1 MIRLAW
7 VQCLSDNDATEFLAG
22 ALPSGAL
29 QRVEVHLANCK
40 DCRTLI
46 AAVGGGHDDDGR
58 DSDIATAPRPARV
71 PAPPRLPA
79 DVAHAPTLAGSPNL
93 PRKNIGDRVGRYLVL
108 GTLGIGGMGVV
119 FTAYDPQLDRKV
131 ALKLLRAAVGTG
143 PGAKEA
149 RTRLRREAQAIARL
163 SHPHVVAVYDVG
175 TTDDGDVYIAMEFVE
190 GQNLTA
196 WLRAW
201 VRPWNEILDI
211 FLQAGRGL
219 AAAHDV
225 GLLHRDFKPDNV
237 LVGEHG
243 RVRVGD
249 FGLARSVL
257 TADDVQ
263 TEVSTVSPL
272 NTSLTATGTVL
283 GTPRYMPPEQ
293 LTGQPI
299 DGRSDQFSFCVALY
313 EALFGQHP
321 LPGNTAVS
329 MLEERARATV
339 PAEGRVPP
347 SIVRAILRGLEPDP
361 NKRFPSMHVLLAE
374 ITPAAPRRRWA
385 LVAAVLT
392 AVLVIGGVALATI
405 ARNQALNAD
414 GTQELLT
421 QRINALEADR
431 QRLLIEVQKSVQK
444 QDASA
449 GEIRSLQA
457 KIAQKDAEISNLIIE
472 LGDRVENQRG
482 SNVAVFRR
490 PPGSNGSL
498 PNAASPNATNARP
511 GFERPPERIPGFA
524 PGTIEPAARPQNPMT
539 VNATVRGASHE
550 LAGCFREW
558 SERYPGQAMTLTVT
572 VAVSPEGVAHS
583 AVAAGADDSSLPVCI
598 TDAIKRI
605 TFPTSNE
612 PTDVVITAVWADG
625 ALTTRAVM
633 TRRATPAGVI
643 DID

>member
-1 MIRLAW
+1 
-7 VQCLSDNDATEFLAG
+7 
-22 ALPSGAL
+22 
-29 QRVEVHLANCK
+29 
-40 DCRTLI
+40 
-46 AAVGGGHDDDGR
+46 
-58 DSDIATAPRPARV
+58 
-71 PAPPRLPA
+71 
-79 DVAHAPTLAGSPNL
+79 
-93 PRKNIGDRVGRYLVL
+93 
-108 GTLGIGGMGVV
+108 
-119 FTAYDPQLDRKV
+119 
-131 ALKLLRAAVGTG
+131 
-143 PGAKEA
+143 
-149 RTRLRREAQAIARL
+149 
-163 SHPHVVAVYDVG
+163 
-175 TTDDGDVYIAMEFVE
+175 
-190 GQNLTA
+190 
-196 WLRAW
+196 
-201 VRPWNEILDI
+201 
-211 FLQAGRGL
+211 
-219 AAAHDV
+219 
-225 GLLHRDFKPDNV
+225 RDFKPDNV

-347 SIVRAILRGLEPDP
+347 TIVRAILRGLEPAP

-385 LVAAVLT
+385 MVAAVLT

-414 GTQELLT
+414 GTQEMLT

-431 QRLLIEVQKSVQK
+431 QRLLLEVQKSVQK

-449 GEIRSLQA
+449 LEIRTLQA

-482 SNVAVFRR
+482 SSVGSTRR
-490 PPGSNGSL
+490 PTGGNGTSTGAMASN
-498 PNAASPNATNARP
+498 PPDAMRA

-524 PGTIEPAARPQNPMT
+524 VGSIVPPARPPNPMT
-539 VNATVRGASHE
+539 VNATVRGAAHE
-550 LAGCFREW
+550 LVGCFREW
-558 SERYPGQAMTLTVT
+558 SERYPGRATTLTVT
-572 VAVSPEGVAHS
+572 VAVSPDGVAHS
-583 AVAAGADDSSLPVCI
+583 AVAAGSDDSSLPICI

-605 TFPTSNE
+605 TFAPATE
-612 PTDVVITAVWADG
+612 PVDVVITAIWADE
-625 ALTTRAVM
+625 ALTTRAVL
-633 TRRATPAGVI
+633 TRRTVPTGVI